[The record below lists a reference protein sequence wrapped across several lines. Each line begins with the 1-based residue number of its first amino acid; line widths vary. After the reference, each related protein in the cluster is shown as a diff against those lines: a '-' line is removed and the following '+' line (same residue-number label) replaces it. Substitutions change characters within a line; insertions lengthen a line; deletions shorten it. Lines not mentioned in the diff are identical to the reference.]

1 MLDQKSQMGPPFDR
15 QDSQTSYKSAKIFRL
30 SSTFTKQNTSPDYL
44 VMHSDKKYLQLLIY
58 MKYIFMFGQRQE
70 ATVGAWMPAPLE
82 KWRNFDYKT
91 FALNNFIQKL
101 LVPGQL

>member
-1 MLDQKSQMGPPFDR
+1 
-15 QDSQTSYKSAKIFRL
+15 
-30 SSTFTKQNTSPDYL
+30 
-44 VMHSDKKYLQLLIY
+44 
-58 MKYIFMFGQRQE
+58 MFGQRQE

>member
-30 SSTFTKQNTSPDYL
+30 SSTFTKQNTSPGYSHD
-44 VMHSDKKYLQLLIY
+44 LIY
-58 MKYIFMFGQRQE
+58 MKYISMFGQRQE

>member
-1 MLDQKSQMGPPFDR
+1 
-15 QDSQTSYKSAKIFRL
+15 
-30 SSTFTKQNTSPDYL
+30 
-44 VMHSDKKYLQLLIY
+44 
-58 MKYIFMFGQRQE
+58 MFGQRQE
-70 ATVGAWMPAPLE
+70 ATVGAWMPASLE

>member
-1 MLDQKSQMGPPFDR
+1 
-15 QDSQTSYKSAKIFRL
+15 
-30 SSTFTKQNTSPDYL
+30 
-44 VMHSDKKYLQLLIY
+44 
-58 MKYIFMFGQRQE
+58 MKYISIFGQRQE

>member
-30 SSTFTKQNTSPDYL
+30 SSIFTKQNTSPDYS
-44 VMHSDKKYLQLLIY
+44 HAFRQKYLQLLIY
-58 MKYIFMFGQRQE
+58 MKYISMFGQRQE

-91 FALNNFIQKL
+91 FSLNDFIQKL